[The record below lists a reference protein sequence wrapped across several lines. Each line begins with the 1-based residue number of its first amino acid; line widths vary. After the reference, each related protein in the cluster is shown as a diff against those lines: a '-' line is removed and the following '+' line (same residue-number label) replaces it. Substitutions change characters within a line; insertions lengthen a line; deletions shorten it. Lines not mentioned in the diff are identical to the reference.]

1 MISDVLP
8 NCLSPVIVQATLLLA
23 IGIIIE
29 ASVSFVGLGV
39 QPPAPSWGNMLADAR
54 NYLFSGEWWLS
65 VFPGAAHL
73 RQRRRL
79 QPAGRRPAR
88 CAGPAPHHIGADG
101 MTEDLLR
108 IDGLHVGFGDR
119 QVVRG
124 VDLRIAPGEVVG
136 LVGESGSG
144 KSMTALAT
152 MRLLPPGGTVTNG
165 RIMFRGQDLRE
176 RSTTELNR
184 LRGSQIGMIFQDP
197 LTALNPALS
206 VGRQMVD
213 MIRTHQP
220 LGRRAAL
227 ARAEELLALVGIP
240 YPRQRLLAFPHELSG
255 GMRQRVMI
263 ALAVSCNP
271 SLLIADEPTTAL
283 DVTVQAQVMDLLDR
297 IRTEFN
303 IAILFIS
310 HNLELVAEISTR
322 VTVMYAGRVV
332 ESGQVQELF
341 ASPRHPYT
349 RQLLRCIPRLDGSRG
364 AMPTIPGLPPKIGA
378 LPPGCPFAPRCGV
391 AEPRCATEQPPISWH
406 QKQMAVCFRA
416 DEMVPA

>member
-1 MISDVLP
+1 MS
-8 NCLSPVIVQATLLLA
+8 Q
-23 IGIIIE
+23 
-29 ASVSFVGLGV
+29 
-39 QPPAPSWGNMLADAR
+39 
-54 NYLFSGEWWLS
+54 
-65 VFPGAAHL
+65 
-73 RQRRRL
+73 
-79 QPAGRRPAR
+79 
-88 CAGPAPHHIGADG
+88 
-101 MTEDLLR
+101 DLLR

-119 QVVRG
+119 EVVRG

-144 KSMTALAT
+144 KSMTALAV
-152 MRLLPPGGTVTNG
+152 MRLLPPGGAVTSG
-165 RIMFRGQDLRE
+165 RVLFRGQDLHAC
-176 RSTTELNR
+176 SDGELNR

-206 VGRQMVD
+206 VGRQLVD
-213 MIRTHQP
+213 TIRTHQP

-297 IRTEFN
+297 IRTEFG

-332 ESGQVQELF
+332 ESGDVRGLF
-341 ASPRHPYT
+341 ASTLHPYT
-349 RQLLRCIPRLDGSRG
+349 RQLLRCIPRLNGERG

-378 LPPGCPFAPRCGV
+378 LPPGCPFAPRCDL
-391 AEPRCATEQPPISWH
+391 AQPRCSAEEPPIRWRDRH
-406 QKQMAVCFRA
+406 MAVCFRA
-416 DEMVPA
+416 DEMVSA

>member
-1 MISDVLP
+1 
-8 NCLSPVIVQATLLLA
+8 
-23 IGIIIE
+23 
-29 ASVSFVGLGV
+29 
-39 QPPAPSWGNMLADAR
+39 
-54 NYLFSGEWWLS
+54 
-65 VFPGAAHL
+65 
-73 RQRRRL
+73 
-79 QPAGRRPAR
+79 
-88 CAGPAPHHIGADG
+88 

-108 IDGLHVGFGDR
+108 IEGLHVGFRSGDAMR
-119 QVVRG
+119 SVVRG

-144 KSMTALAT
+144 KSMTALAI
-152 MRLLPPGGTVTNG
+152 MRLLPPGGAVTSG
-165 RIMFRGQDLRE
+165 RISFRGQDLRE
-176 RSTTELNR
+176 YSAGELNT
-184 LRGSQIGMIFQDP
+184 LRGKQIGMIFQDP
-197 LTALNPALS
+197 LTALNPAIPI
-206 VGRQMVD
+206 GRQLQD
-213 MIRTHQP
+213 AIRTHLK
-220 LGRRAAL
+220 LGRRAAM

-240 YPRQRLLAFPHELSG
+240 YPRQRLLAYPHELSG

-297 IRTEFN
+297 IRSEFG

-332 ESGQVQELF
+332 ESGDVRALF

-349 RQLLRCIPRLDGSRG
+349 RQLLRCIPRLDGSRD

-378 LPPGCPFAPRCGV
+378 LPPGCPFAPRCDL
-391 AEPRCATEQPPISWH
+391 AEPGCSAEEPPIRWH
-406 QKQMAVCFRA
+406 DRQMAVCFRA
-416 DEMVPA
+416 DEMAPA

>member
-1 MISDVLP
+1 
-8 NCLSPVIVQATLLLA
+8 
-23 IGIIIE
+23 
-29 ASVSFVGLGV
+29 
-39 QPPAPSWGNMLADAR
+39 
-54 NYLFSGEWWLS
+54 
-65 VFPGAAHL
+65 
-73 RQRRRL
+73 
-79 QPAGRRPAR
+79 
-88 CAGPAPHHIGADG
+88 

-108 IDGLHVGFGDR
+108 IDGLHVGFRSGDAMR
-119 QVVRG
+119 SVVRG

-144 KSMTALAT
+144 KSMTALAI
-152 MRLLPPGGTVTNG
+152 MRLLPPGGAVTSG
-165 RIMFRGQDLRE
+165 RISFRGRNLRE
-176 RSTTELNR
+176 CSAGDLNR
-184 LRGSQIGMIFQDP
+184 LRGNQIGMIFQGP

-206 VGRQMVD
+206 IGRQLTD
-213 MIRTHQP
+213 AIRTHQP
-220 LGRRAAL
+220 LGRRAAM
-227 ARAEELLALVGIP
+227 ARAEELLQLVGIP

-297 IRTEFN
+297 IRSEFG

-332 ESGQVQELF
+332 ESGDVQALF

-349 RQLLRCIPRLDGSRG
+349 RQLLRCVPRLDGSRG
-364 AMPTIPGLPPKIGA
+364 AMPTIPGLPPTTGA
-378 LPPGCPFAPRCGV
+378 LPPGCPFAPRCDL
-391 AEPRCATEQPPISWH
+391 AEPRCSAGEPPIRWH
-406 QKQMAVCFRA
+406 ERQMAVCFRA